1 VRDSEVGEVGGAGGL
16 GSMDRWSMTAVPHT
30 SGELRFSEIVSALS
44 YALDLTEGQVLGHSA
59 RTALIGMRLAE
70 LLELPAQER
79 SALFYAL
86 LLKDA
91 GCSSNAARL
100 CAVFQ
105 ADDRT
110 LKQDHKRIDWRK
122 TGEAVQYTVR
132 HASAGRSMARRVAR
146 VAVIASKPD
155 TVGKELIAIRCERG
169 ADIALMLG
177 LPQETAEAIRSLD
190 EHWDGGGHAAGLSG
204 TGIPLLGRILCLSQT
219 MEVFAREQGVEAAFE
234 VVGRRAG
241 SWFDPELVEGL
252 GALRGDQVFWREAL
266 AEDIRGQLEAQEPED
281 RVIHAD
287 EARLDRV
294 AEAFA
299 KVIDAKSP
307 FTFRHSER
315 VALVSVRVAE
325 RLGFDVEAL
334 RQLRRAA
341 LLHDIGKLGVSN
353 LILDK
358 NGPLD
363 DTEWDAMR
371 AHTRFTHA
379 ILERVAPFRGFAELA
394 ASHHERL
401 DGRGYHRGLGGDQL
415 STAARV
421 LSLADVCEALSAE
434 RPYRRS
440 LPWDEVMAIIG
451 RSRGTGLDA
460 DCCDMLAELGEGVLI
475 QADGMSRSA
484 GWPGRCRFGPTGA

>member
-1 VRDSEVGEVGGAGGL
+1 MTAGVPGGREVGGKGGV
-16 GSMDRWSMTAVPHT
+16 AAA

-70 LLELPAQER
+70 LLGLPAQDR

-132 HASAGRSMARRVAR
+132 HAAPGRSVARRVAR
-146 VAVIASKPD
+146 VAAIASKPD
-155 TVGKELIAIRCERG
+155 AVGKELIAIRCERG

-177 LPQETAEAIRSLD
+177 LPRETAEAIRSLD
-190 EHWDGGGHAAGLSG
+190 EHWDGGGHAAGLAG
-204 TGIPLLGRILCLSQT
+204 HQIPLLGRILCLCQT
-219 MEVFAREQGVEAAFE
+219 MEVFAREQGLEAAYE
-234 VVGRRAG
+234 IVSRRAG
-241 SWFDPELVEGL
+241 SWFDPELVAGL
-252 GALRGDQVFWREAL
+252 QALRGDHRFWEAAL
-266 AEDIRGQLEAQEPED
+266 AEDVRGLLEAHEPED
-281 RVIHAD
+281 RVMRAD

-307 FTFRHSER
+307 FTYRHSER
-315 VALVSVRVAE
+315 VALVSVRVAA
-325 RLGFDVEAL
+325 RLGFGADAL
-334 RQLRRAA
+334 RELRRAA

-379 ILERVAPFRGFAELA
+379 ILQRVAPFRGFAELA

-401 DGRGYHRGLGGDQL
+401 DGKGYHRGVGADHL

-421 LSLADVCEALSAE
+421 LSVADVCEALSAE
-434 RPYRRS
+434 RPYRGP
-440 LPWDEVMAIIG
+440 LPWGEVVAIIG
-451 RSRGTGLDA
+451 KHRGTGLDPA
-460 DCCDMLAELGEGVLI
+460 CCEALAELGPAVLE
-475 QADGMSRSA
+475 
-484 GWPGRCRFGPTGA
+484 

>member
-1 VRDSEVGEVGGAGGL
+1 MAPEAN
-16 GSMDRWSMTAVPHT
+16 
-30 SGELRFSEIVSALS
+30 LRFSEIVSALS

-70 LLELPAQER
+70 TLGLSAEDR

-105 ADDRT
+105 ADDRS
-110 LKQDHKRIDWRK
+110 LKQDHKRINWRK
-122 TGEAVQYTVR
+122 LGEAARYTMR
-132 HASAGRSMARRVAR
+132 HVAPAGSR
-146 VAVIASKPD
+146 
-155 TVGKELIAIRCERG
+155 VGKLARFFRIATTPDEVGRELIAIRCERG

-177 LPQETAEAIRSLD
+177 LPHGTAEAIRSLD
-190 EHWDGGGHAAGLSG
+190 EHWDGGGHAAGLAG
-204 TGIPLLGRILCLSQT
+204 QQIPLLGRILCLSQT
-219 MEVFAREQGVEAAFE
+219 MEVFVREQGLASAYE
-234 VVGRRAG
+234 VIERRAG

-252 GALRGDQVFWREAL
+252 VGFRNDRAFWTEAL
-266 AEDIRGQLEAQEPED
+266 TDDVRAALEPHEPED
-281 RVIHAD
+281 RVLHAD

-299 KVIDAKSP
+299 RVIDAKSP

-315 VALVSVRVAE
+315 VALVAVRIGEV
-325 RLGFDVEAL
+325 LGFDAAARTE
-334 RQLRRAA
+334 LRRAA

-353 LILDK
+353 MILDK

-371 AHTRFTHA
+371 AHTRFTLA
-379 ILERVAPFRGFAELA
+379 ILNRVAPFRGFAEMA

-401 DGRGYHRGLGGDQL
+401 DGKGYHRGVGAEFLG
-415 STAARV
+415 TAARALAV
-421 LSLADVCEALSAE
+421 ADVCEALSAS
-434 RPYRRS
+434 RPYREA
-440 LPWDEVMAIIG
+440 LPWDEVMRIIG
-451 RSRGTGLDA
+451 KGRGSALDA
-460 DCCDMLAELGEGVLI
+460 ECCDALAGLGATVL
-475 QADGMSRSA
+475 DG
-484 GWPGRCRFGPTGA
+484 GAS

>member
-1 VRDSEVGEVGGAGGL
+1 VKE
-16 GSMDRWSMTAVPHT
+16 
-30 SGELRFSEIVSALS
+30 GELRFSEIVSALS

-70 LLELPAQER
+70 VLELPADER

-110 LKQDHKRIDWRK
+110 LKQEHKRIDWRR
-122 TGEAVQYTVR
+122 TTEAVEYTVR
-132 HASAGRSMARRVAR
+132 HAAPGRSVAKRVAR
-146 VAVIASKPD
+146 VAAIASRPD
-155 TVGKELIAIRCERG
+155 AVGKELIAIRCERG

-177 LPQETAEAIRSLD
+177 LPRETAEAIRSLD

-204 TGIPLLGRILCLSQT
+204 SQIPLLGRILCLSQT
-219 MEVFAREQGVEAAFE
+219 MEVFAREQGVDAAYE
-234 VVGRRAG
+234 VARRRAG

-252 GALRGDQVFWREAL
+252 GALRADEAFWAEAL
-266 AEDIRGQLEAQEPED
+266 AADVRGLLEAHEPED
-281 RVIHAD
+281 RVLHAD

-299 KVIDAKSP
+299 RVIDAKSP
-307 FTFRHSER
+307 FTYRHSER

-325 RLGFDVEAL
+325 RLGFGGEEV

-379 ILERVAPFRGFAELA
+379 ILQRVAPFREFAELA

-401 DGRGYHRGLGGDQL
+401 DGRGYHRGVGGDQL

-421 LSLADVCEALSAE
+421 LSVADVCEALSAE
-434 RPYRRS
+434 RPYRGP
-440 LPWDEVMAIIG
+440 LPWDEVIGIIAK
-451 RSRGTGLDA
+451 SRGTALDEA
-460 DCCDMLAELGEGVLI
+460 CCDALAELGPAVLE
-475 QADGMSRSA
+475 
-484 GWPGRCRFGPTGA
+484 

>member
-1 VRDSEVGEVGGAGGL
+1 
-16 GSMDRWSMTAVPHT
+16 MTNAT
-30 SGELRFSEIVSALS
+30 NLRFSEIVSALS

-70 LLELPAQER
+70 TIGLSGEDR

-110 LKQDHKRIDWRK
+110 LKQDHKRINWRRL
-122 TGEAVQYTVR
+122 GEAAQYTMR
-132 HASAGRSMARRVAR
+132 HVAPAGSPLGKVARFFRIASAPDEVGR
-146 VAVIASKPD
+146 
-155 TVGKELIAIRCERG
+155 ELIAIRCERG

-177 LPQETAEAIRSLD
+177 LPRATAEAIRSLD
-190 EHWDGGGHAAGLSG
+190 EHWDGGGHAEGLAGER
-204 TGIPLLGRILCLSQT
+204 IPLLGRILCLSQT
-219 MEVFAREQGVEAAFE
+219 MEVFVREQGVDAAYE
-234 VVGRRAG
+234 IIDRRSG
-241 SWFDPELVEGL
+241 TWFDPELVQGL
-252 GALRGDQVFWREAL
+252 YAFKADQAFWSEAL
-266 AEDIRGQLEAQEPED
+266 TDDVRAALEQHEPED
-281 RVIHAD
+281 RVLRAD

-299 KVIDAKSP
+299 RVIDAKSP

-315 VALVSVRVAE
+315 VALVAVRIGEV
-325 RLGFDVEAL
+325 LGMDAPAVTT
-334 RQLRRAA
+334 LRRAA

-353 LILDK
+353 MILDK
-358 NGPLD
+358 NGPLG

-379 ILERVAPFRGFAELA
+379 ILNRVTPFRGFAEMA

-401 DGRGYHRGLGGDQL
+401 DGKGYHRGVGAESLGL
-415 STAARV
+415 AARALAV
-421 LSLADVCEALSAE
+421 ADVCEALSAT
-434 RPYRRS
+434 RPYRES
-440 LPWDEVMAIIG
+440 LPWDEVMRIIG
-451 RSRGTGLDA
+451 KSRGAALDE
-460 DCCDMLAELGEGVLI
+460 DCCAALAGLGETVL
-475 QADGMSRSA
+475 DSTVS
-484 GWPGRCRFGPTGA
+484 

>member
-1 VRDSEVGEVGGAGGL
+1 
-16 GSMDRWSMTAVPHT
+16 MPTHT
-30 SGELRFSEIVSALS
+30 NLRFSEIVSALS

-59 RTALIGMRLAE
+59 RAALIGMRLAE
-70 LLELPAQER
+70 TIGLSAEDR

-110 LKQDHKRIDWRK
+110 LKQDHKRINWRRL
-122 TGEAVQYTVR
+122 GEAARYTMR
-132 HASAGRSMARRVAR
+132 HVAPQGSRRARMARFLR
-146 VAVIASKPD
+146 IASTPD
-155 TVGKELIAIRCERG
+155 EVGRELIAIRCERG

-177 LPQETAEAIRSLD
+177 LPRATAEAIRSLD
-190 EHWDGGGHAAGLSG
+190 EHWDGGGHAEGLAGER
-204 TGIPLLGRILCLSQT
+204 IPLLGRILCLSQT
-219 MEVFAREQGVEAAFE
+219 MEVFVREQGVATAYEI
-234 VVGRRAG
+234 VRRRAG
-241 SWFDPELVEGL
+241 TWFDPALVQGL
-252 GALRGDQVFWREAL
+252 AAFQGDGAFWAEAL
-266 AEDIRGQLEAQEPED
+266 TDDVRAALEPHEPED
-281 RVIHAD
+281 RVLRAD

-299 KVIDAKSP
+299 RVIDAKSP

-315 VALVSVRVAE
+315 VALVAVRIGGVLGMEVAAVTE
-325 RLGFDVEAL
+325 
-334 RQLRRAA
+334 LRRAA

-358 NGPLD
+358 DGPLE

-379 ILERVAPFRGFAELA
+379 ILNRVTPFRGFAEMA

-401 DGRGYHRGLGGDQL
+401 DGKGYHRGVGAESLG
-415 STAARV
+415 TAARALAV
-421 LSLADVCEALSAE
+421 ADVCEALSAT
-434 RPYRRS
+434 RPYRGA
-440 LPWDEVMAIIG
+440 LPWDEVMRIIG
-451 RSRGTGLDA
+451 RLRGTALDE
-460 DCCDMLAELGEGVLI
+460 DCCEALAGLGEAVL
-475 QADGMSRSA
+475 DGA
-484 GWPGRCRFGPTGA
+484 AL